1 MTGLRTARDGR
12 AGRITLARPD
22 ALNALTWP
30 MVTAI
35 GAALGDWRADPA
47 IDLVLLEGEG
57 RAFCAGGDIR
67 EMHARGTAGDH
78 DYGRR
83 FWADEYRLNLLLAR
97 YPKPVV
103 AFLHGAVMGGGVG
116 VGCHASHRIADGST
130 RVAMPECAIGLV
142 PDVGGSLLLA
152 RAPGR
157 LGEHL
162 GLTAARMGAAD
173 AIHAGF
179 ADAFIP
185 DGWDDLKRAL
195 CLSGDPG
202 AVAEAAADPGPSGLA
217 ALRPFAD
224 AHFDA
229 PDLSALLARLDASDA
244 PEAAAARGAIAKVS
258 PLSAAITLELVRRS
272 RADGTLPG
280 ALRLEYR
287 ATSRLSEHG
296 DFVEGIRALIV
307 DKDGAPR
314 WRYPDA
320 ADLPPALAAEML
332 SPPPGGDLELPEER
346 TTA

>member
-1 MTGLRTARDGR
+1 MTGVRIARDGR

-35 GAALGDWRADPA
+35 RAALDGWRDDAG
-47 IDLVLLEGEG
+47 IEILLIEGEG

-67 EMHARGTAGDH
+67 EMHARGMARDF

-83 FWADEYRLNLLLAR
+83 FWADEYRLNLALAT

-116 VGCHASHRIADGST
+116 LGCHAAHRIVDGST

-157 LGEHL
+157 LGEYL
-162 GLTAARMGAAD
+162 ALTTTRMKAAD
-173 AIHAGF
+173 GIHAGF
-179 ADAFIP
+179 ADAFVP
-185 DGWDDLKRAL
+185 AGWDDLKRAL
-195 CLSGDPG
+195 CASGDP
-202 AVAEAAADPGPSGLA
+202 AAIAEAAADPGESALAGL
-217 ALRPFAD
+217 RRFAD
-224 AHFDA
+224 RHFDA
-229 PDLSALLARLDASDA
+229 PDLPALLACLADSDA
-244 PEAAAARGAIAKVS
+244 PDAPAALAAIGKVS
-258 PLSAAITLELVRRS
+258 PLSAAVTLALIRAS

-287 ATSRLSEHG
+287 ATSRLPEHG

-314 WRYPDA
+314 WRFPDA
-320 ADLPPALAAEML
+320 ASVPSALLDEML
-332 SPPPGGDLELPEER
+332 SPPPGGDLDPTSER
-346 TTA
+346 TEA

>member
-1 MTGLRTARDGR
+1 MTGVRIAKDGR

-35 GAALGDWRADPA
+35 HAALDGWRADPA
-47 IDLVLLEGEG
+47 VDLILIEGEG
-57 RAFCAGGDIR
+57 RAFCAGGDLR
-67 EMHARGTAGDH
+67 EMHARGSAGDH

-83 FWADEYRLNLLLAR
+83 FWADEYRLNLAIAR

-116 VGCHASHRIADGST
+116 VGCHASHRIVDGST
-130 RVAMPECAIGLV
+130 RIAMPECAVGLV

-162 GLTAARMGAAD
+162 GLTATRMGASD
-173 AIHAGF
+173 AVHAGF
-179 ADAFIP
+179 ADAFVP
-185 DGWDDLKRAL
+185 DGRDDLKRAL
-195 CLSGDPG
+195 CAAGDPA
-202 AVAEAAADPGPSGLA
+202 AVAEAAADPGPSALA
-217 ALRPFAD
+217 ALRGFAD

-229 PDLSALLARLDASDA
+229 PDLPALLARLEGSDA
-244 PEAAAARGAIAKVS
+244 PEAPGALEAIGRVS
-258 PLSAAITLELVRRS
+258 PLSAAVTLELVRRS

-280 ALRLEYR
+280 ALALEYR
-287 ATSRLSEHG
+287 ATSRLSERG
-296 DFVEGIRALIV
+296 DFIEGIRALIV
-307 DKDGAPR
+307 DKDGAPA
-314 WRYPDA
+314 WRHGAA
-320 ADLPPALAAEML
+320 ADVPQALVADML
-332 SPPPGGDLELPEER
+332 SPPPGGELDLASER